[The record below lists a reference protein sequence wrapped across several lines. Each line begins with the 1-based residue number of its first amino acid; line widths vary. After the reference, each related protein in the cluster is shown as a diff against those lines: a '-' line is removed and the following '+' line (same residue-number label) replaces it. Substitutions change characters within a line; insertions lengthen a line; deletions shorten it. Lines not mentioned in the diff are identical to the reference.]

1 MVLVDNGSAT
11 TCRAN
16 SWVLNA
22 IVVDPVLA
30 SRIGIVRS
38 DFHVVHV
45 VHIAA
50 HDGVGFGNLR
60 SGLLAGAA
68 GGVEE
73 VDKHG
78 LATVE
83 DVEQMDFGAVAVG
96 SREVDGCRERA
107 LRFQAKTKGQ
117 REDEGKYFFHRQLF
131 NRFTATK
138 LNNLLKCWLFNCLI
152 VVDGQGHS
160 LVIPVV
166 LLLLVLQ
173 VLQSL
178 RLHVD
183 SEIPA
188 LVAANGNPVEAHL
201 PAV

>member
-1 MVLVDNGSAT
+1 MRHDAMLTQCVDDSLRIADGPKVLNDDGTVGHDEDDGREGTDLVLVDNGSAT

-22 IVVDPVLA
+22 IVVDPILA

-73 VDKHG
+73 VDEHG

-83 DVEQMDFGAVAVG
+83 DVKQMDFGAVAVG

-107 LRFQAKTKGQ
+107 LCFQAKTKGQ
-117 REDEGKYFFHRQLF
+117 CENEGKYFFHIRLF
-131 NRFTATK
+131 
-138 LNNLLKCWLFNCLI
+138 
-152 VVDGQGHS
+152 
-160 LVIPVV
+160 
-166 LLLLVLQ
+166 
-173 VLQSL
+173 
-178 RLHVD
+178 
-183 SEIPA
+183 
-188 LVAANGNPVEAHL
+188 
-201 PAV
+201 